1 MRGIEKAPQVPFS
14 DQLPRV
20 LHDLLGAVASMPAIS
35 STPRRQ
41 SCGTT
46 VVGVDGGTE
55 WVKARQYVLIALGG
69 LVGTGS

>member
-20 LHDLLGAVASMPAIS
+20 LHDLLGAVAAMPTIS

-41 SCGTT
+41 AAERLWW
-46 VVGVDGGTE
+46 VLTE
-55 WVKARQYVLIALGG
+55 G
-69 LVGTGS
+69 LNGSKPGKTC